1 MSEPWS
7 YEEQKAELL
16 DAQCIY
22 GIFHK
27 FTDECIYVG
36 QTSGKTGSLDVVR
49 WGQHAVACYHCK
61 KKWHRKVYVRMRED
75 GLRCYELRMLPLYA
89 EYKKGIEGVAEIEIA
104 DLEPHEFVF
113 PNLLSEDELG
123 AEEQRWKNELNPS
136 CCMREAQDSDPVR
149 RKRNKERY
157 AEKKR
162 KQAAARGEGQRPPN
176 TTTLEQYG
184 FKYLKSS

>member
-49 WGQHAVACYHCK
+49 WGPVSYTH
-61 KKWHRKVYVRMRED
+61 
-75 GLRCYELRMLPLYA
+75 LTLPTS
-89 EYKKGIEGVAEIEIA
+89 
-104 DLEPHEFVF
+104 DLV
-113 PNLLSEDELG
+113 
-123 AEEQRWKNELNPS
+123 
-136 CCMREAQDSDPVR
+136 
-149 RKRNKERY
+149 
-157 AEKKR
+157 
-162 KQAAARGEGQRPPN
+162 
-176 TTTLEQYG
+176 
-184 FKYLKSS
+184 